1 MKTNSTTNKAVTSP
15 LAILFFFAFISFH
28 GFSQV
33 YTNKEVGKK
42 NAERIDSIKNSEYP
56 YALPIWGAKATKKG
70 FSLPYSAGIS
80 MQYLWQESDL
90 VIENLMVGF
99 NNQTPHDLS
108 QVVRFNNATSS
119 ASGVNIRPDVWV
131 FPFLNVYGLLA
142 MSQPNTLVDYSIYI
156 PDSSGN
162 WQEAINLNA
171 EANFKATTFGFGMT
185 PTFGVAGAW
194 IALDMNFTWSD
205 IAELNKP
212 AFAFVFGPRLGK
224 SFKFKKQESNIAFWV
239 GGFRLRLNTGTQG
252 SLPLQDVFDVSG
264 LQEKVDA
271 GLVKVDNAYE
281 QTEAWWNNL
290 SPLEQKNPVNVAKY
304 ETANKAYESAGGMLT
319 NFDQALNDENVASIQ
334 YSLDKRPK
342 DMWNFV
348 IGTQYQYNK
357 HWMLR
362 FEYGF
367 LGSRTQII
375 GGLQYRFGL

>member
-1 MKTNSTTNKAVTSP
+1 MKTNLTAIKASTFRYFFSLLFLIGTLPA
-15 LAILFFFAFISFH
+15 LA
-28 GFSQV
+28 QV

-56 YALPIWGAKATKKG
+56 YALPIWGEKATKKG

-99 NNQTPHDLS
+99 NHQEPHNLAE
-108 QVVRFNNATSS
+108 VVRFNSATSK
-119 ASGVNIRPDVWV
+119 ASGLNIRPDFWL
-131 FPFLNVYGLLA
+131 FPFLNIYGLLA
-142 MSQPNTLVDYSIYI
+142 VSQPNTLVDYSIYV
-156 PDSSGN
+156 PDTSGN
-162 WQEAINLNA
+162 WREVVHLNS
-171 EANFKATTFGFGMT
+171 EANFKATTFGFGFT

-194 IALDMNFTWSD
+194 VALDMNFTWSD

-212 AFAFVFGPRLGK
+212 AFAFVFGPRIGK
-224 SFKFKKQESNIAFWV
+224 SFKFKKPESNIAFWV
-239 GGFRLRLNTGTQG
+239 GGFRLRLNSGTEG
-252 SLPLQDVFDVSG
+252 SLPLNEVYDVSG

-271 GLVKVDNAYE
+271 GLVKVNDAYE
-281 QTEAWWNNL
+281 QTEAWWLSLTTTEQNN
-290 SPLEQKNPVNVAKY
+290 PLNQAKY
-304 ETANKAYESAGGMLT
+304 EAANRAYASAGGMLT
-319 NFDQALNDENVASIQ
+319 SFDQALNDETAASVQ

-348 IGTQYQYNK
+348 VGTQYQYNK

-375 GGLQYRFGL
+375 AGLQYRFGI

>member
-1 MKTNSTTNKAVTSP
+1 MKTKPISNKTPAFR
-15 LAILFFFAFISFH
+15 FFFILLFLIAAFPVWA
-28 GFSQV
+28 QV

-56 YALPIWGAKATKKG
+56 YALPIWGEKATKKG
-70 FSLPYSAGIS
+70 FSLPYSAGLS

-99 NNQTPHDLS
+99 NHQEPHDLS
-108 QVVRFNNATSS
+108 EVVRFNSATSR
-119 ASGVNIRPDVWV
+119 ASGINVRPDFWL

-156 PDSSGN
+156 PDTNGN
-162 WQEAINLNA
+162 WQEAVRLNA
-171 EANFKATTFGFGMT
+171 DANFKATTFGFGLT

-194 IALDMNFTWSD
+194 VALDMNFTWSD

-212 AFAFVFGPRLGK
+212 AFAFVFGPRIGK
-224 SFKFKKQESNIAFWV
+224 SFKFKKPESNIAFWV
-239 GGFRLRLNTGTQG
+239 GGFRLRLNTGTEG
-252 SLPLQDVFDVSG
+252 SLPLNEVFDVSG

-271 GLVKVDNAYE
+271 GLVRVEDAYA
-281 QTEAWWNNL
+281 QTESWWNNL
-290 SPLEQKNPVNVAKY
+290 SDLEQKNPVNIAKY
-304 ETANKAYESAGGMLT
+304 ETANRAYESAGGML
-319 NFDQALNDENVASIQ
+319 NSFDQALNDENVASIQ

-348 IGTQYQYNK
+348 VGTQYQYNK

-375 GGLQYRFGL
+375 AGLQYRFGI

>member
-1 MKTNSTTNKAVTSP
+1 MKTKP
-15 LAILFFFAFISFH
+15 LANKTSAFRFFFISLSLITAFPVWA
-28 GFSQV
+28 QV

-56 YALPIWGAKATKKG
+56 YALPIWGEKATKKG
-70 FSLPYSAGIS
+70 FSLPYSAGFS

-99 NNQTPHDLS
+99 NNQEPYDLS
-108 QVVRFNNATSS
+108 EVVRFNSATSR
-119 ASGVNIRPDVWV
+119 ASGINVRPDFWL

-142 MSQPNTLVDYSIYI
+142 ISQPNTLVDYSIYI
-156 PDSSGN
+156 PDTNGN
-162 WQEAINLNA
+162 WQEAVRLNA
-171 EANFKATTFGFGMT
+171 DANFKATTFGFGLT

-194 IALDMNFTWSD
+194 VALDMNFTWSD

-212 AFAFVFGPRLGK
+212 AFAFVFGPRIGK
-224 SFKFKKQESNIAFWV
+224 SFKFKKPESNIAFWV
-239 GGFRLRLNTGTQG
+239 GGFRLRLNTGTEG
-252 SLPLQDVFDVSG
+252 SMPLNEVFDVSG

-271 GLVKVDNAYE
+271 GLVRVEDAYA
-281 QTEAWWNNL
+281 QTDSWWNNL
-290 SPLEQKNPVNVAKY
+290 SDLEQKNPVNIAKY
-304 ETANKAYESAGGMLT
+304 ETANRAYESAGGML
-319 NFDQALNDENVASIQ
+319 NSFDQALNDENVASIQ

-348 IGTQYQYNK
+348 VGTQYQYNK

-375 GGLQYRFGL
+375 AGLQYRFGI